1 LAGGMSMYIAIGL
14 VLHQTPNLDPRN
26 SNFFTYEIAG
36 QNIGAGSAWI
46 STLKFLASATSQ
58 VLTEPEQAITV
69 WKRDSR
75 LNSFVRGQVSPISST
90 GWDLIEGKDYLGDP
104 IYENF
109 PTFLKKLV
117 AQKGLPF
124 WFSSMFDTPKPGWGS
139 IIGSVPEF
147 AGLRAYPM
155 SQVKSAKYA
164 ANTVALQEGNVSYD
178 DMSRREQMIFQDK
191 HPEISQR
198 LDEAFAYSGHRG
210 SELRIRTNEWFNG
223 IEEFMETEYTPAL
236 ETLMVN
242 LDVLHKGQID
252 DWPYPLKTV
261 QEVRIAL
268 SELGKDKAEFHEE
281 HNEEYPDVVLN
292 LDQKRKKDV
301 PGLPTEDVAYHDYL
315 DSFVL
320 MDFDIIGRDNQT
332 IGYDYQARVEAED
345 DFIARWGE
353 SIYQLVKERTWM
365 SKDLPPPLIELELG
379 RRKLNDYFQMPF
391 LILEREGLKHLIP
404 AYREYETIELSV
416 DQNMRWADNL
426 GELKTLKQ
434 IASAATTARQLVRG
448 RKPDWDAWLYR
459 WGYGGNPQHPNT
471 LADLPL
477 AKRTPVWLQ

>member
-1 LAGGMSMYIAIGL
+1 
-14 VLHQTPNLDPRN
+14 
-26 SNFFTYEIAG
+26 
-36 QNIGAGSAWI
+36 
-46 STLKFLASATSQ
+46 
-58 VLTEPEQAITV
+58 
-69 WKRDSR
+69 
-75 LNSFVRGQVSPISST
+75 
-90 GWDLIEGKDYLGDP
+90 
-104 IYENF
+104 
-109 PTFLKKLV
+109 
-117 AQKGLPF
+117 
-124 WFSSMFDTPKPGWGS
+124 
-139 IIGSVPEF
+139 
-147 AGLRAYPM
+147 
-155 SQVKSAKYA
+155 
-164 ANTVALQEGNVSYD
+164 
-178 DMSRREQMIFQDK
+178 
-191 HPEISQR
+191 
-198 LDEAFAYSGHRG
+198 
-210 SELRIRTNEWFNG
+210 
-223 IEEFMETEYTPAL
+223 
-236 ETLMVN
+236 
-242 LDVLHKGQID
+242 
-252 DWPYPLKTV
+252 
-261 QEVRIAL
+261 
-268 SELGKDKAEFHEE
+268 
-281 HNEEYPDVVLN
+281 
-292 LDQKRKKDV
+292 
-301 PGLPTEDVAYHDYL
+301 
-315 DSFVL
+315 